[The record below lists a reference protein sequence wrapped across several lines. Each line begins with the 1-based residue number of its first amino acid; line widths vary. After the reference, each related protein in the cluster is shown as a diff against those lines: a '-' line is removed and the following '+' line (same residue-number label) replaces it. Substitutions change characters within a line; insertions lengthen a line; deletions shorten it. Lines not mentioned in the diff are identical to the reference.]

1 MLTKISGILIIFLL
15 ICSCDLRTAEDY
27 FDLAYEL
34 EEKGKYSEAIPY
46 LDKAIE
52 KRPDF
57 KPALLNRGADKSIL
71 KDYKGAIEDY
81 KKILIYDSDNTI
93 ALLNIGNNY
102 KRLKNYKESIAY
114 YNRAINTKGAIK
126 NDSTYL
132 IINMP
137 NEWESESDY
146 YVRHYEIQ
154 YERGISYIY
163 EEKYE
168 LAIADLLEALKYVDD
183 YPNAMSW
190 IGEAYYQLKD
200 TLNARKY
207 LTIASEYGML
217 DAEELLKKLEDN
229 D

>member
-1 MLTKISGILIIFLL
+1 MRRNLIIILIICL
-15 ICSCDLRTAEDY
+15 ITCSCDLRTADQY
-27 FDLAYEL
+27 YDLAYEL

-71 KDYKGAIEDY
+71 KNYKGAIEDY
-81 KKILIYDSDNTI
+81 KQILKYDSDNTY

-102 KRLKNYKESIAY
+102 KRLKDYEESITY
-114 YNRAINTKGAIK
+114 YTRALNTKGAIR

-132 IINMP
+132 VINIP
-137 NEWESESDY
+137 NEWESDSDY
-146 YVRHYEIQ
+146 YVRQYEIQ
-154 YERGISYIY
+154 YERGISYVY
-163 EEKYE
+163 EKKYA

-190 IGEAYYQLKD
+190 LGEAYYYSKD

-207 LTIASEYGML
+207 LTKASEYGML
-217 DAEELLKKLEDN
+217 DAEELLKELEDN